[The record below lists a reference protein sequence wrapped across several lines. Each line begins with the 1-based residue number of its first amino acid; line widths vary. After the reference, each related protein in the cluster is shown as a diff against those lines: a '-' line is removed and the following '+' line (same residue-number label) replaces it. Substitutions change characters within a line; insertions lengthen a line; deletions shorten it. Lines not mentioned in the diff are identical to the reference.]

1 MGPVHGERTSER
13 RLGNEN
19 VHQLSPTLQIRAR
32 SRVRYGAHMVKHILI
47 GVDGSKESL
56 EAARFGQGLAE
67 QTGAALTYVFAIEPP
82 QVIPVGP
89 LSGYVT
95 TSVPHS
101 EEDLHQARKFLD
113 ALVAD
118 RPAVK
123 AASRV
128 ELGKP
133 SETICELANQLGV
146 DLVVVGARG
155 LGAGKRFLLGSVSD
169 RVVHHAPC
177 PVLVVRPTLHS

>member
-1 MGPVHGERTSER
+1 
-13 RLGNEN
+13 
-19 VHQLSPTLQIRAR
+19 
-32 SRVRYGAHMVKHILI
+32 MVNHILI

-67 QTGAALTYVFAIEPP
+67 QTGAAVTYLFAIEPP

-95 TSVPHS
+95 TSAPRS
-101 EEDLHQARKFLD
+101 EEDLIKARQFLD
-113 ALVAD
+113 ALVAE
-118 RPAVK
+118 RPALK
-123 AASRV
+123 AATRV

-133 SETICELANQLGV
+133 SETLCEVANQLGV
-146 DLVVVGARG
+146 DLVIVGARG
-155 LGAGKRFLLGSVSD
+155 QGAGRRFILGSVSD

-177 PVLVVRPTLHS
+177 PVLVVRPTSAP